1 MVLHTKAQNLC
12 ALAELLWNI
21 APQHSLSG
29 EGGYY
34 LSQLSTALQFL
45 IGMDTEKEA
54 EARRIES
61 NSVFADVL
69 ADVQAGGKKKKV
81 KRTAGR

>member
-1 MVLHTKAQNLC
+1 MVLHTKAQSLC

-69 ADVQAGGKKKKV
+69 GQAGSKKKG